1 MDDTAGQET
10 NKLQFQKVMY
20 HRVNTKQEE
29 DVLIYEDKNQ
39 PDYMFSVEVSNCGGY
54 LILDTR
60 KDCDDLGLISYAK
73 TEGLEFNS

>member
-1 MDDTAGQET
+1 
-10 NKLQFQKVMY
+10 
-20 HRVNTKQEE
+20 
-29 DVLIYEDKNQ
+29 
-39 PDYMFSVEVSNCGGY
+39 MFSVEVSNCGGY